1 MGVKIIATAVHTV
14 SLSKP
19 GEPGNSLDHVIT
31 AAKTCLENA
40 CVNHA
45 EVDLLLFV
53 GTTKLDMVSEP
64 STASLIQQ
72 RLQLNLSYDNY
83 FAGSSTFSFD
93 IANTGCGFLIACQT
107 LDAIIQ
113 ARGPQSALVVASD
126 LHPSGRPD
134 ADSPFAPTSAA
145 AFLIADDGSCDG
157 SGGFQAYTFRTA
169 PEYGPG
175 IRCTLSPYST
185 TTESMTRAVY
195 VFDTDYG
202 DQAQRL
208 LVKTI
213 GEHLDKK
220 PSWPTDGLSP
230 RLICSELPGKT
241 VSDIVCATGLPV
253 GAPVD
258 VGTPFGPLNT
268 TAMIAGFH
276 HLSQTTS
283 SAGPILFAACG
294 AGLTAMVGSYNN

>member
-1 MGVKIIATAVHTV
+1 MGVRIIATAVNTLP
-14 SLSKP
+14 LSNP

-31 AAKTCLENA
+31 AANTCLKNA

-83 FAGSSTFSFD
+83 FAGSSTLSFD

-107 LDAIIQ
+107 FDAIVQ

-134 ADSPFAPTSAA
+134 ANSPFAPTSAA
-145 AFLIADDGSCDG
+145 ALLVADDSSYDN
-157 SGGFQAYTFRTA
+157 SGGFQAFTFRTA

-175 IRCTLSPYST
+175 FQCTIDPYSM
-185 TTESMTRAVY
+185 TTENITRAVY

-202 DQAQRL
+202 DMAQRL
-208 LVKTI
+208 LVTTI
-213 GEHLDKK
+213 SEHLDMK
-220 PSWPTDGLSP
+220 PSWPSDGLAP
-230 RLICSELPGKT
+230 RLICSELPGKK
-241 VSDIVCATGLPV
+241 VSDIVCAAGLPI

-268 TAMIAGFH
+268 TTMIVGFH
-276 HLSQTTS
+276 QLSQTTS
-283 SAGPILFAACG
+283 SEGPILFAACG
-294 AGLTAMVGSYNN
+294 AGLTAMVGSYNS